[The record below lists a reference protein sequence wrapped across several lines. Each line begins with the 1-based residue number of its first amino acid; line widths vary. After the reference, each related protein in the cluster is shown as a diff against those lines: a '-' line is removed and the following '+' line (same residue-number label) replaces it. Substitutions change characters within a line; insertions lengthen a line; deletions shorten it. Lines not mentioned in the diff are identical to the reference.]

1 MMLITIAVAKQLC
14 EHLGSGGICLGC
26 LDVGRVESDGGLAVV
41 RHARSECLMNE
52 LAHLGGRLA
61 GYERAFGL
69 GFGQGES
76 GIEAILRSGEKH
88 SDAEAVHST
97 HIIVIAWCAASASHH
112 YLLHLSHL
120 EQGVVLH
127 LAKLF
132 FAVACKEVA
141 DGAVVLGFDIVVEVD
156 KAALQF
162 LAKRCA
168 ERGFA
173 TSHVS
178 Y

>member
-1 MMLITIAVAKQLC
+1 MWLITVALAQQVG
-14 EHLGSGGICLGC
+14 EYLGCGGICLGC
-26 LDVGRVESDGGLAVV
+26 LDVGGVESDGSLAVV
-41 RHARSECLMNE
+41 WHARSECLMNE

-61 GYERAFGL
+61 GYERAFSL

-88 SDAEAVHST
+88 SDAEAVHSA
-97 HIIVIAWCAASASHH
+97 HIIVIARRAAAASHH
-112 YLLHLSHL
+112 HLLHLSHL
-120 EQGVVLH
+120 EQSVVFH

-132 FAVACKEVA
+132 LAVARKEVA
-141 DGAVVLGFDIVVEVD
+141 DGAVVLGLDIVVEVD

-162 LAKRCA
+162 LAERSA